1 MAKVYHKSVRPND
14 KPEWLLNVQLAV
26 DGLAGVMTL
35 QGDDRDY
42 RNLKAFIDAEIEVQR
57 SRGNIRAGRV
67 ETELRTDDGRTV
79 IMVFRDGNLLQTY
92 YIG

>member
-1 MAKVYHKSVRPND
+1 MKVYHKSVRPND

-35 QGDDRDY
+35 QGDDCDF

-79 IMVFRDGNLLQTY
+79 IMVFRDGSLLQTY

>member
-1 MAKVYHKSVRPND
+1 MKVYHKSVRPND

-35 QGDDRDY
+35 QGDDRDFH
-42 RNLKAFIDAEIEVQR
+42 NLKAFIDAEIEVQR

-79 IMVFRDGNLLQTY
+79 IMVFRDGSLLQTY

>member
-1 MAKVYHKSVRPND
+1 MKVYHKSVRPND
-14 KPEWLLNVQLAV
+14 KPEWLLNVRLAV

-35 QGDDRDY
+35 QGDDRDFH
-42 RNLKAFIDAEIEVQR
+42 NLKAFIDAEIEVQR

-79 IMVFRDGNLLQTY
+79 IMVFRDGSLLQTY